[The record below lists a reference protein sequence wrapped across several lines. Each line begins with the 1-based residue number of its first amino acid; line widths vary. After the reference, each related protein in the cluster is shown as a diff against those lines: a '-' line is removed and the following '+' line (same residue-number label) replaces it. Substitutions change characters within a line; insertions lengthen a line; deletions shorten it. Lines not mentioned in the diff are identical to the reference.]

1 MNFRVLLSR
10 LKYFKTRLGTRP
22 VISEVLVFLA
32 FILVTALVTWPWV
45 LHLRDAV
52 ADEGDP
58 YAIAYFLWWDYHQ
71 TFHAP
76 FQLFDATVLFP
87 YHSTL
92 AFGEYNYGVSLIFFP
107 LFFLGMRPLTVYSVA
122 TFLSFPLT
130 GYGMFRLART
140 LSGSTALAWIAGV
153 VLAFLPFRFNHLSH
167 LHLLFFVWALL
178 LFEALVLFTRQRTWP
193 YALWLGF
200 TFLMHGLTCMTWLLL
215 TAIPL
220 AVSAALLL
228 DRERAW
234 RDRRFWIRA
243 GVTLGVATLLLLPF
257 LLPVRRA
264 AIEHGF
270 SRTSQEV
277 SQYSARFINWLAAE
291 ERNQVWR
298 GLGAAAVN
306 NEMVLFPGL
315 LAPLLAL
322 AALLLPPRRED
333 EPRARDDLPRS
344 KRIIVAFLDAAT
356 IIAGVIALLS
366 LGYDVLKLSVFGQTI
381 LRASGPQNGLAFVML
396 AVLVRCAIAY
406 PEVIRTAMRGDRNL
420 RETFRSLKRSE
431 LFGHAVV
438 WVVLGFAGSFGVNF
452 FFHKFLY
459 DYVPLFRGMR
469 AATRWAMICY
479 VGLAL
484 LAALGTCRI
493 LKRIGNWHPR
503 LKPVV
508 YIVIVAA
515 LLFELHVAPLN
526 MIRGAADP
534 DAITTDLKG
543 RKMAGALL
551 ELPIGDRDHIYML
564 RAADHRQRIVNGRYS
579 FVPRLQLEIEGL
591 TKTRPVPD
599 RLLEVVEGLPVS
611 FITLHRGLVAPEDLP
626 WLNEF
631 IARAVSA
638 GRLRLIKSFPAA
650 AAEGV
655 DQQVD
660 LYAVVKNEPN
670 ARSEMANPPAN

>member
-1 MNFRVLLSR
+1 MLSR
-10 LKYFKTRLGTRP
+10 LKDFNARRVARP
-22 VISEVLVFLA
+22 VISEVLTFLG
-32 FILVTALVTWPWV
+32 FVLVTALVTWPWI

-76 FQLFDATVLFP
+76 FHLFDATVLFP

-140 LSGSTALAWIAGV
+140 LSGSSALAWIAGI

-178 LFEALVLFTRQRTWP
+178 LFEALVLFTRQRTWTH
-193 YALWLGF
+193 AVWLGF

-243 GVTLGVATLLLLPF
+243 GVTLAIATLLLLPF

-270 SRTSQEV
+270 SRTPQEI

-298 GLGAAAVN
+298 GLGAAAVV

-322 AALLLPPRRED
+322 AALLLPPKRRD

-344 KRIIVAFLDAAT
+344 KRIIVALLDGVA

-366 LGYDVLKLSVFGQTI
+366 LGYDVLKLSLFGQTI
-381 LRASGPQNGLAFVML
+381 LRATGPQKALAILML
-396 AVLVRCAIAY
+396 AVLIRCAIAY
-406 PEVIRTAMRGDRNL
+406 PEVIRSMMRGERSL
-420 RETFRSLKRSE
+420 RESFRSLKRSE

-459 DYVPLFRGMR
+459 EYVPVFRGMR

-493 LKRIGNWHPR
+493 LKRVGNWHPR
-503 LKPVV
+503 LKPAV
-508 YIVIVAA
+508 YIVVVAA
-515 LLFELHVAPLN
+515 LLFELHVAPLR
-526 MIRGAADP
+526 MIRGAVDA
-534 DAITTDLKG
+534 DAITTDLKS

-599 RLLEVVEGLPVS
+599 RLLEVIEGLPVS
-611 FITLHRGLVAPEDLP
+611 FVTLHRGLVAPEDLP
-626 WLNEF
+626 WLDEF
-631 IARAVSA
+631 IARALAA
-638 GRLRLIKSFPAA
+638 GRLRRIKSFPAA
-650 AAEGV
+650 AAEGAN
-655 DQQVD
+655 QQVE
-660 LYAVVKNEPN
+660 LYAVVMNEPD
-670 ARSEMANPPAN
+670 ARPETANSPAN

>member
-1 MNFRVLLSR
+1 
-10 LKYFKTRLGTRP
+10 

-32 FILVTALVTWPWV
+32 FVLVTALVTWPWI

-58 YAIAYFLWWDYHQ
+58 YAISYFLWWDYYQ

-76 FQLFDATVLFP
+76 FQLFDATFLFP
-87 YHSTL
+87 YQSTL

-122 TFLSFPLT
+122 SFLSFPLT

-140 LSGSTALAWIAGV
+140 LSGSSALAWIAGI
-153 VLAFLPFRFNHLSH
+153 VLAFLPFRFHHLSH
-167 LHLLFFVWALL
+167 LPLLFFVWALL

-193 YALWLGF
+193 YAVWLGF

-220 AVSAALLL
+220 AVSAGLLL

-243 GVTLGVATLLLLPF
+243 GVTLGIATLLLLPF
-257 LLPVRRA
+257 LWPVRRA

-270 SRTSQEV
+270 LRSHQEV
-277 SQYSARFINWLAAE
+277 SQYSARLINWLAAE

-322 AALLLPPRRED
+322 AALLLPPRRPD
-333 EPRARDDLPRS
+333 EPRARDELPRS
-344 KRIIVAFLDAAT
+344 KRIIVAFLDGAA

-366 LGYDVLKLSVFGQTI
+366 LGYDVLKLSLFGQTI
-381 LRASGPQNGLAFVML
+381 LRATGPQKALAIVML
-396 AVLVRCAIAY
+396 AFLVRCAIAY
-406 PEVIRTAMRGDRNL
+406 PEVIRGVMRGERNL
-420 RETFRSLKRSE
+420 RESFRSLKRSE
-431 LFGHAVV
+431 LFGHAIV

-459 DYVPLFRGMR
+459 EYVPLFRGMR
-469 AATRWAMICY
+469 SATRWAMICY
-479 VGLAL
+479 AGLAL

-493 LKRIGNWHPR
+493 LKRISNWHPR

-508 YIVIVAA
+508 YVCIVAA
-515 LLFELHVAPLN
+515 LLFELHVAPLS
-526 MIRGAADP
+526 MIRGAVDP

-543 RKMAGALL
+543 RKMAGGLL

-564 RAADHRQRIVNGRYS
+564 RAADHRQRIVNGRNS
-579 FVPRLQLEIEGL
+579 FVPPLQLEIEGL

-611 FITLHRGLVAPEDLP
+611 FITLHRGLVAHEDLP
-626 WLNEF
+626 WLDEF
-631 IARAVSA
+631 IARAVAA
-638 GRLRLIKSFPAA
+638 GRLRLIKSVPAA
-650 AAEGV
+650 VAEGV
-655 DQQVD
+655 NQRVE
-660 LYAVVKNEPN
+660 LYAVVMNEPH
-670 ARSEMANPPAN
+670 ARPEMANTSAN